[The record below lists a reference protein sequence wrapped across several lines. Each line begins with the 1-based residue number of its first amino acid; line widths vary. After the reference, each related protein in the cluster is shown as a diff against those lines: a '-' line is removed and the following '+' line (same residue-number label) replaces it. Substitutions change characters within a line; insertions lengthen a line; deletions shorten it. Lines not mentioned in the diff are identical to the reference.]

1 MSDVLDPQQI
11 VEADARLEYWR
22 GRDFLS
28 LADVPKPAAEA
39 LLELAAAYKAD
50 RRAGRPHPHLA
61 GKSLALILRKP
72 STRTRVS
79 FEVAMCELGGQTIVM
94 GPQDS
99 QIGRGEDIKDTGRVL
114 SRYVHVIA
122 IRTFAESELEALA
135 EAASA
140 PVINA
145 LTDDSHPC
153 QALADV
159 MTMRE
164 HLGSLSGRR
173 VAYVGDGNNMLHSL
187 LQAARLFDFE
197 ISVATPAGYAPRPE
211 WLAAAG
217 GWATAGTDPQAAVR
231 GADVIYTDT
240 WTSMGQEE
248 ESERRREAFRGFQV
262 DARLL
267 SLAKPDAKV
276 MHCLPAHRGEEV
288 TSEVLD
294 GPASIVFD
302 QAENRLHAQKAL
314 LAALLHGSS

>member
-1 MSDVLDPQQI
+1 
-11 VEADARLEYWR
+11 
-22 GRDFLS
+22 
-28 LADVPKPAAEA
+28 
-39 LLELAAAYKAD
+39 
-50 RRAGRPHPHLA
+50 
-61 GKSLALILRKP
+61 
-72 STRTRVS
+72 
-79 FEVAMCELGGQTIVM
+79 
-94 GPQDS
+94 
-99 QIGRGEDIKDTGRVL
+99 TGRVL

-267 SLAKPDAKV
+267 
-276 MHCLPAHRGEEV
+276 
-288 TSEVLD
+288 
-294 GPASIVFD
+294 
-302 QAENRLHAQKAL
+302 
-314 LAALLHGSS
+314 